1 MASFRRTF
9 VLFLLLSF
17 GHILL
22 ISAQVQSKSGLPLV
36 QAGAFGVFAS
46 IQHLTSGIADIGRSV
61 WSNYV
66 ALRGVAAENDTLQK
80 RVLELEGLV
89 QSQAAIVS
97 QTRELEAVLR
107 LQQSLVAPTL
117 AARVIAGNPAPGANL
132 ITIDRGSADGVE
144 PDMAVI
150 GHQGVIGR
158 VFGRPTDH
166 AAQVQLLIGRQA
178 AAAAVTDTS
187 LAAGMVMGGAGDPP
201 LEMDYVDVLR
211 DVVVGERVLTSGLDG
226 IYPRGFLIGTVTR
239 AVRGSGVYS
248 DLRVRPAVDFTRLD
262 VVLVVLTRPARAGEV
277 PPQ

>member
-36 QAGAFGVFAS
+36 QAGAFSVFAS

-66 ALRGVAAENDTLQK
+66 ALRGVAAENDALQK

-97 QTRELEAVLR
+97 QTQELESLLR
-107 LQQSLVAPTL
+107 LQQSLVATTL
-117 AARVIAGNPAPGANL
+117 AARVIAGNPAPGANM

-150 GHQGVIGR
+150 GHRGVVGR
-158 VFGRPTDH
+158 VFGRPTEH

-178 AAAAVTDTS
+178 AAAAVTETS
-187 LAAGMVMGGAGDPP
+187 LAAGMVLGGAGDPP
-201 LEMDYVDVLR
+201 LEMEYVDVLR

-226 IYPRGFLIGTVTR
+226 IYPRGFLIGTVER
-239 AVRGSGVYS
+239 AIRGSGVYS

-262 VVLVVLTRPARAGEV
+262 VVLVVLVRPMPAGEG
-277 PPQ
+277 PRP

>member
-9 VLFLLLSF
+9 VLFLLLTF

-36 QAGAFGVFAS
+36 QAVAFSVFAS
-46 IQHLTSGIADIGRSV
+46 IQHLTSGMADVGRSM

-66 ALRGVAAENDTLQK
+66 ALRGVEAENDSLRK

-97 QTRELEAVLR
+97 QAQELEAVLR
-107 LQQSLVAPTL
+107 LQQSLVATTL
-117 AARVIAGNPAPGANL
+117 AARVIAGSPAPGANM
-132 ITIDRGSADGVE
+132 ITIDRGTADGVE

-150 GHQGVIGR
+150 GQQGVIGR
-158 VFGRPTDH
+158 VFGRPTQH

-178 AAAAVTDTS
+178 AAAAVTETS
-187 LAAGMVMGGAGDPP
+187 LAAGMVLGGAGAPP
-201 LEMDYVDVLR
+201 LEMEYVDVLH
-211 DVVVGERVLTSGLDG
+211 DVAVGERVLTSGLDG
-226 IYPRGFLIGTVTR
+226 IYPRGFVIGTVER
-239 AVRGSGVYS
+239 AVRGGGVYS

-262 VVLVVLTRPARAGEV
+262 VVLVVLTRPARAGGS
-277 PPQ
+277 PQP

>member
-22 ISAQVQSKSGLPLV
+22 ISAQVQSQSGLPLV
-36 QAGAFGVFAS
+36 QAGAFRVFAF
-46 IQHLTSGIADIGRSV
+46 IQHLTSGAADIGRSV

-66 ALRGVAAENDTLQK
+66 ALRGVAAENDALQK

-97 QTRELEAVLR
+97 QTQELEAVLR

-117 AARVIAGNPAPGANL
+117 AARVIAGNPAPGANM

-150 GHQGVIGR
+150 GHSGVIGR
-158 VFGRPTDH
+158 VFGRPAPH

-178 AAAAVTDTS
+178 AAAAVTEVS
-187 LAAGMVMGGAGDPP
+187 LATGMVMGGAGDPP
-201 LEMDYVDVLR
+201 LEMDYVDVLH
-211 DVVVGERVLTSGLDG
+211 DVAVGERVLTSGLDG
-226 IYPRGFLIGTVTR
+226 IYPRGFLIGTVER
-239 AVRGSGVYS
+239 AIRGSGVYN

-262 VVLVVLTRPARAGEV
+262 VVLVVLPRPARAGEG
-277 PPQ
+277 PPS